1 MLLQTA
7 GLVLF
12 SGIAVRGHYYSD
24 ILAGSLL
31 IALGIGFA
39 FVTGSIAA
47 VSGVAPQEAGLASG
61 LVNTSRMFGGALG
74 LAILAT
80 IATSHTNTLLHKHT
94 APHAALTGG
103 FHVAF
108 AVAAGIGFVGALVAA
123 FALPRVRVR
132 RPAAPAEAHAPQPE
146 VAA

>member
-1 MLLQTA
+1 MH
-7 GLVLF
+7 
-12 SGIAVRGHYYSD
+12 GHYVSD

-31 IALGIGFA
+31 VALGIGFS

-47 VSGVAPQEAGLASG
+47 VSGVAPHEAGLASG

-74 LAILAT
+74 LAVLAA
-80 IATSHTNTLLHKHT
+80 IATSHTNSLASQGDTLNE
-94 APHAALTGG
+94 ALTGG

-108 AVAAGIGFVGALVAA
+108 LAASGVAFVGALLAA

-132 RPAAPAEAHAPQPE
+132 QQGPAPAAVEAA
-146 VAA
+146 